1 MLITDKLLLSY
12 QRCNLRA
19 FLDTCGDWKQQDP
32 PSDFLLKLMRDSAT
46 YQQETLESESY
57 QQPSY
62 PRGDWA
68 AGAAAT
74 LSLMQQGVD
83 RIYRGVLY
91 QGELGKTNGETDS
104 LLGIEPQYLPDI
116 GEIPETPVH
125 LSSSILHSSEINLV
139 SRPHLLIKQPGTSK
153 FGDWSYATADIWLS
167 KRPKL
172 DYQIIAAFH
181 AQVLASVQGTMPEK
195 AWLML
200 RTKGLWAVNLHQRMP
215 QMFEMLDECIK
226 MLEIKAKPEVFISR
240 QKCTLCTWYSTCH
253 EEATSIK
260 HLSLLPGVTAKRYAT
275 LKVLGLTDLE
285 SLANANS
292 DLLASYPEFVAG
304 VAVDV
309 VQQARSTFL
318 NQPFV
323 RDEPPPTPLKEIR
336 ITSPYS
342 TQEGKKN
349 PPLPPPRGEEEAP
362 PRGEEEAPPWGAKE
376 APPWGAKEAP
386 PWGAKEASPWG
397 AKEAPPWGAKEA
409 SPWGAKEASPWGA
422 KEASPWGEE
431 GSENYAADSQ
441 SEIVPDIADNILN
454 NLAIEQLK
462 NSGSLETG
470 FFYQNTSSQ
479 PANSVKNPVSLLE
492 VDKSSRQNKQAKL
505 SVPAPILRKK
515 PIPYSQSVFLPIAPI
530 ELYFDI
536 EAEPELNLDYLHGV
550 LVLDRYNKTE
560 KYYPFLAESAAE
572 ERLAWE
578 QFLELMWSY
587 PIAPIFHFCD
597 YEIKTFKRLAKLYN
611 TPVYLWK
618 PVLKRFVDIHKY
630 VTQKAIMPVESYAL
644 KPIARWLGF
653 EWRDAKAN
661 GAQCVCWYEEWLTT
675 GDRSLLEAIV
685 RYNEDDCR
693 ATYVVKDWLTNFL
706 LNHEP

>member
-19 FLDTCGDWKQQDP
+19 FLDTLGDGKQQDP
-32 PSDFLLKLMRDSAT
+32 PSDFLLKLMRDSST
-46 YQQETLESESY
+46 YQQQTLESETY
-57 QQPSY
+57 QQPYY

-83 RIYRGVLY
+83 RIYRGVLG
-91 QGELGKTNGETDS
+91 QGELGKTNGETAS
-104 LLGIEPQYLPDI
+104 ISGIDGQYLSDI

-125 LSSSILHSSEINLV
+125 LSSSILHSSEITLV
-139 SRPHLLIKQPGTSK
+139 SRPHLLIKQPGDSK
-153 FGDWSYATADIWLS
+153 FGNWSYATADIWLS

-172 DYQIIAAFH
+172 EYQIIAAFH
-181 AQVLASVQGTMPEK
+181 AQVLASMQGTMPEN

-200 RTKGLWAVNLHQRMP
+200 RTKGLWAVNLYQRMP
-215 QMFEMLDECIK
+215 QMFEILDECIE
-226 MLEIKAKPEVFISR
+226 MLENRAKPEVFISR
-240 QKCTLCTWYSTCH
+240 QKCTLCGWYTACH
-253 EEATSIK
+253 AEAESIK
-260 HLSLLPGVTAKRYAT
+260 HLSLLPGVTAKRYAI

-323 RDEPPPTPLKEIR
+323 REAGSSAADFVTDLTDVTDRGSATNFVTDLTDVTDRGSAATAVNQFIR
-336 ITSPYS
+336 IPEVAGNS
-342 TQEGKKN
+342 
-349 PPLPPPRGEEEAP
+349 LII
-362 PRGEEEAPPWGAKE
+362 AKIE
-376 APPWGAKEAP
+376 
-386 PWGAKEASPWG
+386 SVRTT
-397 AKEAPPWGAKEA
+397 
-409 SPWGAKEASPWGA
+409 
-422 KEASPWGEE
+422 
-431 GSENYAADSQ
+431 EN
-441 SEIVPDIADNILN
+441 
-454 NLAIEQLK
+454 
-462 NSGSLETG
+462 
-470 FFYQNTSSQ
+470 
-479 PANSVKNPVSLLE
+479 
-492 VDKSSRQNKQAKL
+492 KSAKL
-505 SVPAPILRKK
+505 SIAAPILRKK

-550 LVLDRYNKTE
+550 LVIDRYNNTE
-560 KYYPFLAESAAE
+560 KYYEFLAESAAE
-572 ERLAWE
+572 EGAAWE
-578 QFLELMWSY
+578 QFLELMWTY

-597 YEIKTFKRLAKLYN
+597 YEVKTFKRLAKLYN
-611 TPVYLWK
+611 TPAYLWK

-661 GAQCVCWYEEWLTT
+661 GAQCVCWYDDWLKT
-675 GDRSLLEAIV
+675 GDRSILEAIV

-706 LNHEP
+706 LNHQP

>member
-19 FLDTCGDWKQQDP
+19 FLDTWGDWKQLDP
-32 PSDFLLKLMRDSAT
+32 PSDFLLKLMSDSST
-46 YQQETLESESY
+46 YQQQTLESETY
-57 QQPSY
+57 QKPYY

-68 AGAAAT
+68 TGAAAT

-83 RIYRGVLY
+83 RIYRGVLC
-91 QGELGKTNGETDS
+91 QDKLGKTNGETAS
-104 LLGIEPQYLPDI
+104 VLGIDGQYLPEI
-116 GEIPETPVH
+116 GEIPETPVR
-125 LSSSILHSSEINLV
+125 LSSSILHSSEITLV
-139 SRPHLLIKQPGTSK
+139 SRPHLLIKQPGNSK

-181 AQVLASVQGTMPEK
+181 AQVLGYVQGIMPET

-200 RTKGLWAVNLHQRMP
+200 RKKGLWDVNLYQRMP
-215 QMFEMLDECIK
+215 QMFEILDECIE
-226 MLEIKAKPEVFISR
+226 MLENRAKPEVFISR
-240 QKCTLCTWYSTCH
+240 QKCTLCGWYSTCH
-253 EEATSIK
+253 EEAESIK

-285 SLANANS
+285 SLANASS

-309 VQQARSTFL
+309 VQQARSTLL
-318 NQPFV
+318 NQPFLREEGSSATDSV
-323 RDEPPPTPLKEIR
+323 TDVTDFSQKEEGRRTPPYPQGGKREEGRHDTDFDADTGINDRKEIR
-336 ITSPYS
+336 
-342 TQEGKKN
+342 
-349 PPLPPPRGEEEAP
+349 
-362 PRGEEEAPPWGAKE
+362 
-376 APPWGAKEAP
+376 
-386 PWGAKEASPWG
+386 
-397 AKEAPPWGAKEA
+397 
-409 SPWGAKEASPWGA
+409 
-422 KEASPWGEE
+422 
-431 GSENYAADSQ
+431 SENNAEDNSSQ
-441 SEIVPDIADNILN
+441 LVSYIADNILDSS
-454 NLAIEQLK
+454 AVEQVKNTENKPAK
-462 NSGSLETG
+462 NSI
-470 FFYQNTSSQ
+470 
-479 PANSVKNPVSLLE
+479 
-492 VDKSSRQNKQAKL
+492 
-505 SVPAPILRKK
+505 PAPILRPK

-536 EAEPELNLDYLHGV
+536 EAEPDLNLDYLHGV
-550 LVLDRYNKTE
+550 LVVDRYNNTE
-560 KYYPFLAESAAE
+560 KYYDFLAESAAE
-572 ERLAWE
+572 EGAAWE
-578 QFLELMWSY
+578 DFLELMWTY

-611 TPVYLWK
+611 TPAHLWK
-618 PVLKRFVDIHKY
+618 PVLKRFIDIHKY

-661 GAQCVCWYEEWLTT
+661 GAQCVCWYDDWLKT
-675 GDRSLLEAIV
+675 GDRSILEAIV

-706 LNHEP
+706 LDRT

>member
-19 FLDTCGDWKQQDP
+19 FLDTLGDGKQQDP
-32 PSDFLLKLMRDSAT
+32 PSDFLLKLMRDSST
-46 YQQETLESESY
+46 YQQQTLESETY
-57 QQPSY
+57 QQPYY

-83 RIYRGVLY
+83 RIYRGVLG
-91 QGELGKTNGETDS
+91 QGELGKTNGETAS
-104 LLGIEPQYLPDI
+104 ISGIDGQYLSDI

-125 LSSSILHSSEINLV
+125 LSSSILHSSEITLV
-139 SRPHLLIKQPGTSK
+139 SRPHLLIKQPGDSK
-153 FGDWSYATADIWLS
+153 FGNWSYATADIWLS

-172 DYQIIAAFH
+172 EYQIIAAFH
-181 AQVLASVQGTMPEK
+181 AQVLASMQGTMPET

-200 RTKGLWAVNLHQRMP
+200 RTKGLWAVNLYQRMP
-215 QMFEMLDECIK
+215 QMFEILDECIE
-226 MLEIKAKPEVFISR
+226 MLEIRHQPEVFISR
-240 QKCTLCTWYSTCH
+240 QKCTLCGWYTACH
-253 EEATSIK
+253 AEAESIK
-260 HLSLLPGVTAKRYAT
+260 HLSLLPGVTAKRYAI

-323 RDEPPPTPLKEIR
+323 REAGSSATNFVTDLTDVTDRGSAATAVNQFIR
-336 ITSPYS
+336 IPEVAGNS
-342 TQEGKKN
+342 
-349 PPLPPPRGEEEAP
+349 LII
-362 PRGEEEAPPWGAKE
+362 AKIE
-376 APPWGAKEAP
+376 
-386 PWGAKEASPWG
+386 SVRTT
-397 AKEAPPWGAKEA
+397 
-409 SPWGAKEASPWGA
+409 
-422 KEASPWGEE
+422 
-431 GSENYAADSQ
+431 EN
-441 SEIVPDIADNILN
+441 
-454 NLAIEQLK
+454 
-462 NSGSLETG
+462 
-470 FFYQNTSSQ
+470 
-479 PANSVKNPVSLLE
+479 
-492 VDKSSRQNKQAKL
+492 KSAKL
-505 SVPAPILRKK
+505 SIAAPILRKK

-550 LVLDRYNKTE
+550 LVIDRYNNTE
-560 KYYPFLAESAAE
+560 KYYEFLAESAAE
-572 ERLAWE
+572 EGAAWE
-578 QFLELMWSY
+578 QFLELMWTY

-597 YEIKTFKRLAKLYN
+597 YEVKTFKRLAKLYN
-611 TPVYLWK
+611 TPAYLWK

-661 GAQCVCWYEEWLTT
+661 GAQCVCWYDDWLKT
-675 GDRSLLEAIV
+675 GDRSILEAIV

-706 LNHEP
+706 LNHQP

>member
-19 FLDTCGDWKQQDP
+19 FLDTLGDWKHQDP
-32 PSDFLLKLMRDSAT
+32 PSDFLLKLMRDSST
-46 YQQETLESESY
+46 YQQQTLESETY
-57 QQPSY
+57 EQPYY

-83 RIYRGVLY
+83 RIYRGVLC
-91 QGELGKTNGETDS
+91 QGELGKANGETAS
-104 LLGIEPQYLPDI
+104 ISGIDGQYLPDI

-125 LSSSILHSSEINLV
+125 LSSSILHSWEITLV
-139 SRPHLLIKQPGTSK
+139 SRPHLLIKQPGDSK
-153 FGDWSYATADIWLS
+153 FGNWSYATADIWLS

-172 DYQIIAAFH
+172 EYQIIAAFH
-181 AQVLASVQGTMPEK
+181 AQVLASMQGTMPEN

-200 RTKGLWAVNLHQRMP
+200 RKKGLWAVNLYQRMP
-215 QMFEMLDECIK
+215 QMFEILDECIE
-226 MLEIKAKPEVFISR
+226 MLENRHKPEVFISR
-240 QKCTLCTWYSTCH
+240 QKCTLCGWYTACH
-253 EEATSIK
+253 AEAESIK
-260 HLSLLPGVTAKRYAT
+260 HLSLLPGVTAKRYAI

-323 RDEPPPTPLKEIR
+323 REEGRRKKE
-336 ITSPYS
+336 
-342 TQEGKKN
+342 EG
-349 PPLPPPRGEEEAP
+349 R
-362 PRGEEEAPPWGAKE
+362 R
-376 APPWGAKEAP
+376 
-386 PWGAKEASPWG
+386 
-397 AKEAPPWGAKEA
+397 
-409 SPWGAKEASPWGA
+409 
-422 KEASPWGEE
+422 EE
-431 GSENYAADSQ
+431 GSENEEGI
-441 SEIVPDIADNILN
+441 SENNAEDNQFQILPDIAENILDN
-454 NLAIEQLK
+454 VAIDEVENTARLTHG
-462 NSGSLETG
+462 GSETG
-470 FFYQNTSSQ
+470 FFHQNTSLQSGD
-479 PANSVKNPVSLLE
+479 SVKNPVSS
-492 VDKSSRQNKQAKL
+492 VGVHKSSTENTPAKL
-505 SVPAPILRKK
+505 YLPAPILRPK

-550 LVLDRYNKTE
+550 LVIDRYNNTE
-560 KYYPFLAESAAE
+560 KYYQFLAESAAE
-572 ERLAWE
+572 EGAAWE
-578 QFLELMWSY
+578 EFLQLMWTY

-597 YEIKTFKRLAKLYN
+597 YEVKTFKRLAKLYN
-611 TPVYLWK
+611 TPAYLWK

-661 GAQCVCWYEEWLTT
+661 GAQCVCWYDDWLKT
-675 GDRSLLEAIV
+675 GDRSILEAIV

-706 LNHEP
+706 LDHQS

>member
-19 FLDTCGDWKQQDP
+19 FLDTWGDWKQQDP
-32 PSDFLLKLMRDSAT
+32 PSDFLLKLMRDSST
-46 YQQETLESESY
+46 YQQQTLEQETY
-57 QQPSY
+57 QQPYY

-83 RIYRGVLY
+83 RIYRGVLG
-91 QGELGKTNGETDS
+91 QGELGKTNGETAS
-104 LLGIEPQYLPDI
+104 ISGIDGQYLPDI
-116 GEIPETPVH
+116 AEIPETPVH
-125 LSSSILHSSEINLV
+125 LSSSILHSSEITLV
-139 SRPHLLIKQPGTSK
+139 SRPHLLIKQPGDSK

-172 DYQIIAAFH
+172 EYQIIAAFH
-181 AQVLASVQGTMPEK
+181 AQVLASMQGTMPEN

-200 RTKGLWAVNLHQRMP
+200 RTKGLWAVNLYQRMP
-215 QMFEMLDECIK
+215 QMFEILDECIE
-226 MLEIKAKPEVFISR
+226 MLENRHKPEVFISR
-240 QKCTLCTWYSTCH
+240 QKCTLCGWYTACH
-253 EEATSIK
+253 AEAESIK
-260 HLSLLPGVTAKRYAT
+260 HLSLLPGVTAKRYAI

-323 RDEPPPTPLKEIR
+323 REERSSATDFVTDLTDVTDRGSAADFVRDLTDVTDRGSASTAVDQFIR
-336 ITSPYS
+336 IPEVAGNS
-342 TQEGKKN
+342 
-349 PPLPPPRGEEEAP
+349 LVI
-362 PRGEEEAPPWGAKE
+362 AK
-376 APPWGAKEAP
+376 
-386 PWGAKEASPWG
+386 
-397 AKEAPPWGAKEA
+397 
-409 SPWGAKEASPWGA
+409 
-422 KEASPWGEE
+422 
-431 GSENYAADSQ
+431 
-441 SEIVPDIADNILN
+441 
-454 NLAIEQLK
+454 IE
-462 NSGSLETG
+462 
-470 FFYQNTSSQ
+470 
-479 PANSVKNPVSLLE
+479 SVKTTENKSAAPSL
-492 VDKSSRQNKQAKL
+492 
-505 SVPAPILRKK
+505 PAPILRKK

-550 LVLDRYNKTE
+550 LVVDRYNNTE
-560 KYYPFLAESAAE
+560 KYYEFLAESAAE
-572 ERLAWE
+572 EGVAWS
-578 QFLELMWSY
+578 QFLELMWTY

-597 YEIKTFKRLAKLYN
+597 YEVKTFKRLAKLYN
-611 TPVYLWK
+611 TPAYLWK

-661 GAQCVCWYEEWLTT
+661 GAQCVCWYDDWLKT
-675 GDRSLLEAIV
+675 GDRSILEAIV

-706 LNHEP
+706 LDHQS

>member
-19 FLDTCGDWKQQDP
+19 FLDTWGDWKHQDP
-32 PSDFLLKLMRDSAT
+32 PSDFLLKLMRDSST
-46 YQQETLESESY
+46 YQQQSLEQETY
-57 QQPSY
+57 QQPYY

-83 RIYRGVLY
+83 RIYRGVLC
-91 QGELGKTNGETDS
+91 QGELGKTNGETAS
-104 LLGIEPQYLPDI
+104 ISGIDGQYLPDI

-125 LSSSILHSSEINLV
+125 LSSSILHSSEITLV
-139 SRPHLLIKQPGTSK
+139 SRPHLLIKQPGDSN
-153 FGDWSYATADIWLS
+153 FGNWSYATADIWLS

-172 DYQIIAAFH
+172 EYQIIAAFH
-181 AQVLASVQGTMPEK
+181 AKVLASMQGTMPDN

-200 RTKGLWAVNLHQRMP
+200 RTKGLWAVNLYQRMP
-215 QMFEMLDECIK
+215 QMFEILDECIE
-226 MLEIKAKPEVFISR
+226 MLENRHKPEVFISR
-240 QKCTLCTWYSTCH
+240 QKCTLCGWYTACH
-253 EEATSIK
+253 AEAESIK
-260 HLSLLPGVTAKRYAT
+260 HLSLLPGVTAKRYAI

-323 RDEPPPTPLKEIR
+323 RGEGSSAADFVTDVTDVTDRGSAADFVTDLTDVTDKGSAADFVRDLTDVTDRGSAATAVDQFIR
-336 ITSPYS
+336 IPEVAGNS
-342 TQEGKKN
+342 
-349 PPLPPPRGEEEAP
+349 LVI
-362 PRGEEEAPPWGAKE
+362 AK
-376 APPWGAKEAP
+376 
-386 PWGAKEASPWG
+386 
-397 AKEAPPWGAKEA
+397 
-409 SPWGAKEASPWGA
+409 
-422 KEASPWGEE
+422 
-431 GSENYAADSQ
+431 
-441 SEIVPDIADNILN
+441 
-454 NLAIEQLK
+454 IE
-462 NSGSLETG
+462 
-470 FFYQNTSSQ
+470 
-479 PANSVKNPVSLLE
+479 SVKTTENKSAAPSL
-492 VDKSSRQNKQAKL
+492 
-505 SVPAPILRKK
+505 PAPILRKK

-550 LVLDRYNKTE
+550 LVIDRYNNTE
-560 KYYPFLAESAAE
+560 KYYEFLAESAAE
-572 ERLAWE
+572 EGVAWE
-578 QFLELMWSY
+578 QFLELMWTY

-597 YEIKTFKRLAKLYN
+597 YEVKTFKRLAKLYN
-611 TPVYLWK
+611 TPAYLWK

-661 GAQCVCWYEEWLTT
+661 GAQCVCWYEEWLKT
-675 GDRSLLEAIV
+675 GDRSILEAIV

-706 LNHEP
+706 LDHQS

>member
-19 FLDTCGDWKQQDP
+19 FLDTLGDWQQQDP

-46 YQQETLESESY
+46 YQQQVLEPETY
-57 QQPSY
+57 QQPYY

-83 RIYRGVLY
+83 RIYRGVIC
-91 QGELGKTNGETDS
+91 QGELGKTNSETAS
-104 LLGIEPQYLPDI
+104 ILGIDGQYLPDI
-116 GEIPETPVH
+116 GEIPETPVY
-125 LSSSILHSSEINLV
+125 LSSSILHSSEIILI
-139 SRPHLLIKQPGTSK
+139 SRPHLLIKQPGYSK

-181 AQVLASVQGTMPEK
+181 AQVLASVQGIMPET

-200 RTKGLWAVNLHQRMP
+200 RKKGLWAVNLHQRMP
-215 QMFEMLDECIK
+215 QMFEILDECIE
-226 MLEIKAKPEVFISR
+226 MLENRDKPEVFISR
-240 QKCTLCTWYSTCH
+240 QKCTLCGWYSTCH
-253 EEATSIK
+253 AEAESIK
-260 HLSLLPGVTAKRYAT
+260 HLSLLPGVTAKRYAI

-323 RDEPPPTPLKEIR
+323 REERSSATDSVTDV
-336 ITSPYS
+336 TDV
-342 TQEGKKN
+342 TD
-349 PPLPPPRGEEEAP
+349 RG
-362 PRGEEEAPPWGAKE
+362 
-376 APPWGAKEAP
+376 
-386 PWGAKEASPWG
+386 S
-397 AKEAPPWGAKEA
+397 
-409 SPWGAKEASPWGA
+409 
-422 KEASPWGEE
+422 
-431 GSENYAADSQ
+431 AADFVADLTNVTDRGSAADFVADLTDVTDRGSAADLMDVTDRGSAETAVNQ
-441 SEIVPDIADNILN
+441 FIGIPEVAGNSLVIA
-454 NLAIEQLK
+454 K
-462 NSGSLETG
+462 LE
-470 FFYQNTSSQ
+470 
-479 PANSVKNPVSLLE
+479 SVKTTEN
-492 VDKSSRQNKQAKL
+492 KSAKL

-550 LVLDRYNKTE
+550 LVVDRYNNTE
-560 KYYPFLAESAAE
+560 KYYEFLAESAAE
-572 ERLAWE
+572 EGVAWS
-578 QFLELMWSY
+578 QFLELMWTY

-597 YEIKTFKRLAKLYN
+597 YEVKTFKRLAKLYN
-611 TPVYLWK
+611 TPAYLWK

-661 GAQCVCWYEEWLTT
+661 GAQCVCWYDDWLKT

-706 LNHEP
+706 LNHKP

>member
-104 LLGIEPQYLPDI
+104 ILGIERQYLPDI
-116 GEIPETPVH
+116 GETPETPVH
-125 LSSSILHSSEINLV
+125 LSSSILHSSEISLV

-215 QMFEMLDECIK
+215 QMFEILDECIK
-226 MLEIKAKPEVFISR
+226 MLENKAKPEVFISR

-253 EEATSIK
+253 QEAESIQ

-275 LKVLGLTDLE
+275 LKLLGLTDLE

-309 VQQARSTFL
+309 VHQARSTFL

-323 RDEPPPTPLKEIR
+323 REEGR
-336 ITSPYS
+336 RTSPYLP
-342 TQEGKKN
+342 QGGEKK
-349 PPLPPPRGEEEAP
+349 
-362 PRGEEEAPPWGAKE
+362 K
-376 APPWGAKEAP
+376 
-386 PWGAKEASPWG
+386 
-397 AKEAPPWGAKEA
+397 
-409 SPWGAKEASPWGA
+409 
-422 KEASPWGEE
+422 E
-431 GSENYAADSQ
+431 GSENYAEDSQ
-441 SEIVPDIADNILN
+441 SKIVPNMAENVLN

-479 PANSVKNPVSLLE
+479 PADSVKNQVSAIE
-492 VDKSSRQNKQAKL
+492 VDKSSTQNKQAKL
-505 SVPAPILRKK
+505 SVPAPILRQK

-550 LVLDRYNKTE
+550 LVVDRYNKTE
-560 KYYPFLAESAAE
+560 KYYQFLAESAAE
-572 ERLAWE
+572 EGVAWS

-661 GAQCVCWYEEWLTT
+661 GAQCVCWYEEWLKT

-706 LNHEP
+706 LNHEPWIYDLTNREDAKGAKEER

>member
-19 FLDTCGDWKQQDP
+19 FLDTWGDWKHQDP
-32 PSDFLLKLMRDSAT
+32 PSDFLLKLMRDSST
-46 YQQETLESESY
+46 YQQQTLEQETY
-57 QQPSY
+57 QQPYY

-83 RIYRGVLY
+83 RIYRGVLG
-91 QGELGKTNGETDS
+91 QGELGKTNGETAS
-104 LLGIEPQYLPDI
+104 ISGIDGQYLPDI
-116 GEIPETPVH
+116 GEISETPVH
-125 LSSSILHSSEINLV
+125 LSSSILHSSEITLV
-139 SRPHLLIKQPGTSK
+139 SRPHLLIKQPGDSK
-153 FGDWSYATADIWLS
+153 FGNWSYATADIWLS

-181 AQVLASVQGTMPEK
+181 AQVLASMQGTMPET

-200 RTKGLWAVNLHQRMP
+200 RTKGLWAVNLYQRMP
-215 QMFEMLDECIK
+215 QMFEILDECIE
-226 MLEIKAKPEVFISR
+226 MLEKQHKPEVFISR
-240 QKCTLCTWYSTCH
+240 QKCTLCGWYTTCH
-253 EEATSIK
+253 AEAESIK
-260 HLSLLPGVTAKRYAT
+260 HLSLLPGVTAKRYAI
-275 LKVLGLTDLE
+275 LKLLGLTDLE

-323 RDEPPPTPLKEIR
+323 REERSSATDFVTDVTDVKDRGSAADFVTDLTDVTDRGSAATAVNQFIR
-336 ITSPYS
+336 IPEVAGNS
-342 TQEGKKN
+342 
-349 PPLPPPRGEEEAP
+349 LVI
-362 PRGEEEAPPWGAKE
+362 AK
-376 APPWGAKEAP
+376 
-386 PWGAKEASPWG
+386 
-397 AKEAPPWGAKEA
+397 
-409 SPWGAKEASPWGA
+409 
-422 KEASPWGEE
+422 
-431 GSENYAADSQ
+431 
-441 SEIVPDIADNILN
+441 
-454 NLAIEQLK
+454 IE
-462 NSGSLETG
+462 
-470 FFYQNTSSQ
+470 
-479 PANSVKNPVSLLE
+479 SVKTTEN
-492 VDKSSRQNKQAKL
+492 KSAAPSIA
-505 SVPAPILRKK
+505 APILRQK

-550 LVLDRYNKTE
+550 LVVDRYNNTE
-560 KYYPFLAESAAE
+560 KYYEFLAESAAE
-572 ERLAWE
+572 EGVAWE
-578 QFLELMWSY
+578 QFLELMWTY

-597 YEIKTFKRLAKLYN
+597 YEVKTFKRLAKLYN
-611 TPVYLWK
+611 TPAYLWK

-661 GAQCVCWYEEWLTT
+661 GAQCVCWYDDWLKT
-675 GDRSLLEAIV
+675 GDRSILEAIV

-706 LNHEP
+706 LNHQR